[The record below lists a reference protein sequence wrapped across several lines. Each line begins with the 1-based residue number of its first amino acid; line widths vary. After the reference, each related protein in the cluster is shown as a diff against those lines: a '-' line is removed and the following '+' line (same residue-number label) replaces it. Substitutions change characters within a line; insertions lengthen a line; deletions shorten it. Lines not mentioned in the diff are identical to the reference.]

1 MINSLTCA
9 LYCPDRYVF
18 CESSK
23 SSYAAHAP
31 KSFSAQGTP
40 SAANGIHWPHKAFI
54 FWQCASSILKTRCAA
69 GMRFKPNADCK
80 ENGPVANTCK
90 HILQCSF
97 VTIGLDVEQ
106 DHNMSWIVKLQAHQ
120 LSSQSSNRT
129 TSRTSTSWAAKPW
142 GMMQW
147 NILKTSENHRFSGFW
162 VVCQGSLDMLLMC
175 DFHRFSWHFGD
186 EWLLKYLLSDL
197 MVNLEVCGSSDVTR
211 STRSSWAKWLIIW
224 TDLAWFLE
232 S

>member
-1 MINSLTCA
+1 MHCTAQIDSICFLQIKQILLRCPCSQIILSTRNPIGGQRYPLTSQSLYLLAMCFQH
-9 LYCPDRYVF
+9 PQD
-18 CESSK
+18 
-23 SSYAAHAP
+23 
-31 KSFSAQGTP
+31 
-40 SAANGIHWPHKAFI
+40 N
-54 FWQCASSILKTRCAA
+54 RCAA

-162 VVCQGSLDMLLMC
+162 VICQGSLDMLLMC

-224 TDLAWFLE
+224 IDLAWFLE